1 MADLLERKSVKKV
14 KNFLASFD
22 SSIELIVLE
31 ETARTAKD
39 AAQSLNQNV
48 GSIVKSLLFKDS
60 ENNYHLCLV
69 SGDKFAS
76 VEKISKIVGLKIEKA
91 NADECKNITGYSIG
105 GVAPIAL
112 DTSPKNILIDTNLSK
127 YEKVFAAA
135 GHPYVVFGISYN
147 VLCDLTKGIEYS
159 ITE

>member
-1 MADLLERKSVKKV
+1 MSDLLERKSVRKV
-14 KNFLASFD
+14 KDFLNDFD

-31 ETARTAKD
+31 ETARTAND
-39 AAQSLNQNV
+39 AAQSLNQSV

-60 ENNYHLCLV
+60 ESNYHLCLV
-69 SGDKFAS
+69 SGDKLAS
-76 VEKISKIVGLKIEKA
+76 VEKISQILGLKIEKA
-91 NADECKNITGYSIG
+91 NADECKDITGYSIG
-105 GVAPIAL
+105 GVAPIAH
-112 DTSPKNILIDTNLSK
+112 DTSPKNILIDNNLSK

>member
-1 MADLLERKSVKKV
+1 M
-14 KNFLASFD
+14 
-22 SSIELIVLE
+22 
-31 ETARTAKD
+31 
-39 AAQSLNQNV
+39 
-48 GSIVKSLLFKDS
+48 
-60 ENNYHLCLV
+60 
-69 SGDKFAS
+69 
-76 VEKISKIVGLKIEKA
+76 EKISKIVGLEIEKA